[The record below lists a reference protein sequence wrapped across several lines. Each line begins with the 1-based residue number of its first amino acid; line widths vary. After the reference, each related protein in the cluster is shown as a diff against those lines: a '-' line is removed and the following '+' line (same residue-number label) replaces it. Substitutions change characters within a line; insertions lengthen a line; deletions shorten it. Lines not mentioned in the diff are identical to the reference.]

1 MDLLSRIR
9 AGCCCHEALIGGHL
23 LVEVDQCEEDPF
35 RSLRPISEPKTP
47 WAAECQ
53 STAESTL
60 LDQKKA
66 DRIACPSVVNADER
80 VAMGEEFT
88 VTVTKDVG
96 NVFGVKVLQSQKSCA
111 ISVKSVNPGLI
122 MAWNETHP
130 EQRVKV
136 GDKLVSVNGVR
147 GPTSLSIMQRL
158 MQDRTLDL
166 VFLSCS

>member
-1 MDLLSRIR
+1 MELMRRLGYS
-9 AGCCCHEALIGGHL
+9 CCCHESMAGGHL
-23 LVEVDQCEEDPF
+23 LLDADQADPF
-35 RSLRPISEPKTP
+35 RSAEKVEPRAPSVANQQPAIANSVRDNEK
-47 WAAECQ
+47 AE
-53 STAESTL
+53 
-60 LDQKKA
+60 
-66 DRIACPSVVNADER
+66 RIAMPAVVNADET
-80 VAMGEEFT
+80 VAVGEEYT